1 MNIIGYKDFFEA
13 KLSDIS
19 KVSGF
24 GNIIKQIKDYQEMD
38 FDMERALLRF
48 TTLNKRM
55 GKNKIRMELTW
66 NHNASHSIIKRI
78 KQRTSFKS
86 VEEFNNN
93 LKEILNKIFP
103 DKIGTDIFKNG
114 KYSIYDKEHDNSI
127 IFTIDINK
135 FINGEYKIMIITVLP
150 GIRDDENT
158 IKIIE
163 I

>member
-48 TTLNKRM
+48 ATLNKRM

-66 NHNASHSIIKRI
+66 NHNASHSIINRI
-78 KQRTSFKS
+78 KERTSFKS
-86 VEEFNNN
+86 VDEFNNN

-114 KYSIYDKEHDNSI
+114 KYTIYDKEHDISI
-127 IFTIDINK
+127 IFAIDINK
-135 FINGEYKIMIITVLP
+135 FINGEHKLLIITILP
-150 GIRDDENT
+150 GKRYDDQ
-158 IKIIE
+158 IVKIIE